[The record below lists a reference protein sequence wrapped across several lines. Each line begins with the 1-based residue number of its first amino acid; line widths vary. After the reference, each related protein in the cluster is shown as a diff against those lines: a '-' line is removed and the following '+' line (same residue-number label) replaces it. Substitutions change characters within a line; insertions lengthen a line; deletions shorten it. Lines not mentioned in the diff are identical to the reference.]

1 MTDNGNGQGS
11 GSTQVA
17 SAERDRLAEL
27 GQVAGDLV
35 HELKNP
41 IGVITLNAEL
51 LLNASSPSLPMG
63 ERGLQDKRLKRILDS
78 ARSLQSIVQSF
89 LSFARPGRPDPD
101 AVDLNN
107 LLSELLEE
115 QADLLEQAKI
125 HVSFHPDDALAML
138 PADIHHLRSIFLNLI
153 SNAREALL
161 DRPLA
166 HEMSTRKLLVITR
179 AGTGTVRVVIANNGP
194 PFAERVAAHL
204 FEPFVSSKEE
214 GTGLGLAIVRRLV
227 ELHHGTVTARSDP
240 TQGVSFTLEFPTTL
254 GPAKARTELPLPTVE
269 SHVRCDDEKAL
280 ETGHGSLR
288 RSSSPPPARTRK
300 RASQRQLPDSG
311 RRTPES

>member
-166 HEMSTRKLLVITR
+166 HDEHPQASGHHQGRHGHR
-179 AGTGTVRVVIANNGP
+179 AGG
-194 PFAERVAAHL
+194 
-204 FEPFVSSKEE
+204 
-214 GTGLGLAIVRRLV
+214 
-227 ELHHGTVTARSDP
+227 D
-240 TQGVSFTLEFPTTL
+240 
-254 GPAKARTELPLPTVE
+254 
-269 SHVRCDDEKAL
+269 
-280 ETGHGSLR
+280 
-288 RSSSPPPARTRK
+288 
-300 RASQRQLPDSG
+300 RQ
-311 RRTPES
+311 

>member
-115 QADLLEQAKI
+115 QADLLER
-125 HVSFHPDDALAML
+125 
-138 PADIHHLRSIFLNLI
+138 RSMCHSIPMMPWQCFPPI
-153 SNAREALL
+153 S
-161 DRPLA
+161 
-166 HEMSTRKLLVITR
+166 TICV
-179 AGTGTVRVVIANNGP
+179 
-194 PFAERVAAHL
+194 
-204 FEPFVSSKEE
+204 
-214 GTGLGLAIVRRLV
+214 
-227 ELHHGTVTARSDP
+227 
-240 TQGVSFTLEFPTTL
+240 
-254 GPAKARTELPLPTVE
+254 
-269 SHVRCDDEKAL
+269 
-280 ETGHGSLR
+280 
-288 RSSSPPPARTRK
+288 RSSSI
-300 RASQRQLPDSG
+300 
-311 RRTPES
+311 